1 MATFDLTARINVVNP
16 SANLDSQ
23 YGPYEST
30 DAAVTALGPLLTDT
44 AVGRTVG
51 IIENGQV
58 VEYWW
63 QNTGTNENN
72 ELTYG
77 FVSKHA
83 PQELALIE
91 EADINGLFSQE

>member
-23 YGPYEST
+23 YGPYETT
-30 DAAVTALGPLLTDT
+30 DAAVTALGPLLTSA

-63 QNTGTNENN
+63 QNTGVDENN
-72 ELTYG
+72 EATYG
-77 FVSKHA
+77 FVIKH
-83 PQELALIE
+83 E
-91 EADINGLFSQE
+91 SQEIETIKEQDISDLFDE